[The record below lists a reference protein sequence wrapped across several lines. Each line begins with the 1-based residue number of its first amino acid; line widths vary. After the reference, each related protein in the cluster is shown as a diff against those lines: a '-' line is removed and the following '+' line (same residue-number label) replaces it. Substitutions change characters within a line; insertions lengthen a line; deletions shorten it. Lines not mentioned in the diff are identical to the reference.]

1 MRLSKSQK
9 GKVQRSLENHD
20 FHKNCYFWSGERYGR
35 IPPKDVRDTIAEE
48 RSFTLEFTN
57 AGRRYQYTSR
67 VSITRANYY
76 YYGEFTLDG
85 EKENVRL
92 FRNLLK

>member
-9 GKVQRSLENHD
+9 GKVKRALDNHD
-20 FHKNCYFWSGERYGR
+20 YHKNCYFWNVLRYGR
-35 IPPKDVRDTIAEE
+35 ASERNSIGEE

-57 AGRRYQYTSR
+57 QGRRYQYTSR
-67 VSITRANYY
+67 VSLTRANYY